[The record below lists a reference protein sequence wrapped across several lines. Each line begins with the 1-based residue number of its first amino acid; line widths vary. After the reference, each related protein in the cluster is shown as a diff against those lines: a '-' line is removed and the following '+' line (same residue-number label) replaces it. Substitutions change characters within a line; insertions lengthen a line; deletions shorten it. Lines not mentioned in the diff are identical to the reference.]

1 MIIQDDNNVV
11 LYKKILECKLEFPF
25 EISPIC
31 KDMIKRLLCINPEKR
46 IKIDQIKQ
54 HSFYQ
59 IGLKQLKKT
68 EFIIDNKSISNKV
81 LEKLA
86 KLGYKASDIKNTL
99 KNNDNNSISTAYN
112 LLYNKVKIV
121 TFKNSLSKNTE
132 SKSL

>member
-1 MIIQDDNNVV
+1 
-11 LYKKILECKLEFPF
+11 
-25 EISPIC
+25 
-31 KDMIKRLLCINPEKR
+31 MIKRLLCINPEKR

-121 TFKNSLSKNTE
+121 TFKNSLSKNKE

>member
-1 MIIQDDNNVV
+1 V
-11 LYKKILECKLEFPF
+11 LYKKILECKIDFPF
-25 EISPIC
+25 EISPSC
-31 KDMIKRLLCINPEKR
+31 KDMIKRLLCINPDKR

-68 EFIIDNKSISNKV
+68 EFIIDHRSISNKV
-81 LEKLA
+81 LEKLV
-86 KLGYKASDIKNTL
+86 KLGYKASEIKSTL
-99 KNNDNNSISTAYN
+99 KNNENNSISTSYN
-112 LLYNKVKIV
+112 LLYNKVKTV